1 MNTGGSARKTVIGE
15 SCVPIGFVLAIA
27 GAAKQFYPNA
37 QPTDG
42 ALMKATLPL
51 LSLVIVAACQ
61 TAPAP
66 APQPESIAMDPNTA
80 SSQSPVPSAGEQ
92 WLLGSA
98 EARIIMVQTWNEIA
112 AYVESVA
119 AAPPDTSVILAPG
132 ATADAPDFLTCS
144 DKPLAAV
151 FDADETLIWN
161 TGSTGAF
168 RRMGLTYS
176 PELWADWE
184 RTGAGKA
191 VAVPGARDA
200 IARIRESGVQVI
212 VNTNREAAN
221 LEGNAATLKAA
232 GFGEF
237 VHGSTLF
244 LKGDTP
250 GGSEKDG
257 RRYAISE
264 NYCVIAL
271 AGDQLGDIADIF
283 NDKSLAP
290 AERKALS
297 AAPAFDAMWG
307 RGWFVLPNP
316 LYGPSISGNMDDVFP
331 PETFWEPGK
340 KD

>member
-1 MNTGGSARKTVIGE
+1 
-15 SCVPIGFVLAIA
+15 
-27 GAAKQFYPNA
+27 
-37 QPTDG
+37 
-42 ALMKATLPL
+42 MKAVLPL
-51 LSLVIVAACQ
+51 LSLVLLMACQ
-61 TAPAP
+61 SAAPPRPEAAVATPETPATA
-66 APQPESIAMDPNTA
+66 E
-80 SSQSPVPSAGEQ
+80 PVPSPGEQ

-98 EARIIMVQTWNEIA
+98 EARIIMVQTWNDIA
-112 AYVESVA
+112 AHIEA
-119 AAPPDTSVILAPG
+119 AAAAKPEMSVILAPG
-132 ATADAPDFLTCS
+132 ATAAAPEFLACG

-168 RRMGLTYS
+168 RRMGQAFD
-176 PELWADWE
+176 PEIWSEWE

-191 VAVPGARDA
+191 VPVPGARDG
-200 IARIRESGVQVI
+200 IDRIRAAGVKVI

-221 LEGNAATLKAA
+221 AAGSADTLKAA

-250 GGSEKDG
+250 GGSAKDG

-283 NDKSLAP
+283 NDKSLSP
-290 AERKALS
+290 ADRKALS
-297 AAPAFDAMWG
+297 AAPAFDALWG
-307 RGWFVLPNP
+307 KGWFLLPNP
-316 LYGPSISGNMDDVFP
+316 LYGPSIAGTMDEIFP
-331 PETFWEPGK
+331 PETYWEPSQ